1 MADYF
6 KIKKDGDPIYEL
18 YLIESGKKAKD
29 GVKYLSSFDD
39 FEEKEGGI
47 RIYKRTGRNKD
58 SIKGDYDLMIES
70 IGVTDL
76 SSMRFSKEST
86 FKSFTIF
93 QIESVKLSHK
103 YEDRSNTDFS
113 TCLKN
118 PRLITSTDI
127 LKVKTGSSWPDCS
140 IKDAEGFEALIAGIR
155 REISLGKLGI

>member
-6 KIKKDGDPIYEL
+6 KIKKDGDPIYEIFL
-18 YLIESGKKAKD
+18 LERGKKAKD
-29 GVKYLSSFDD
+29 GVKYLNSFDD

-47 RIYKRTGRNKD
+47 RIYRRNGRDND
-58 SIKGDYDLMIES
+58 SSVKGDYDLMIES
-70 IGVTDL
+70 IGAADFT
-76 SSMRFSKEST
+76 SMRFSKEST

-103 YEDRSNTDFS
+103 YED
-113 TCLKN
+113 
-118 PRLITSTDI
+118 PRLISSTDI
-127 LKVKTGSSWPDCS
+127 LKVKTVKTLRSWPDCS

>member
-18 YLIESGKKAKD
+18 YLLERGKKAKD

-39 FEEKEGGI
+39 FEEKDGFL
-47 RIYKRTGRNKD
+47 IYKRTGRNKD

-70 IGVTDL
+70 IGVTDF
-76 SSMRFSKEST
+76 SSIKFGKEST

-93 QIESVKLSHK
+93 QVESVKLSHK
-103 YEDRSNTDFS
+103 YED
-113 TCLKN
+113 

-127 LKVKTGSSWPDCS
+127 LKVKTGRSWLDCS
-140 IKDAEGFEALIAGIR
+140 IKDAEGFEALISGIR

>member
-39 FEEKEGGI
+39 FEEKDGFL
-47 RIYKRTGRNKD
+47 IYKRTGRNKD

-70 IGVTDL
+70 IGVTDF
-76 SSMRFSKEST
+76 SSIKFGKEST
-86 FKSFTIF
+86 FKSFTIY
-93 QIESVKLSHK
+93 QIESVKLSNK
-103 YEDRSNTDFS
+103 YED
-113 TCLKN
+113 

-127 LKVKTGSSWPDCS
+127 LKVKAGRSWLDCS
-140 IKDAEGFEALIAGIR
+140 IKDADGFEALIAGIR

>member
-39 FEEKEGGI
+39 FEEKDGFL
-47 RIYKRTGRNKD
+47 IYKRTGRNKD

-70 IGVTDL
+70 IGVTDF

-103 YEDRSNTDFS
+103 YEDYHTPS
-113 TCLKN
+113 TLN
-118 PRLITSTDI
+118 PKIISSTDI
-127 LKVKTGSSWPDCS
+127 LKVKVGRSWTDCS
-140 IKDAEGFEALIAGIR
+140 IKDADGFEALIAGIR

>member
-18 YLIESGKKAKD
+18 YLLERGKKAKD

-39 FEEKEGGI
+39 FEEKDGFL
-47 RIYKRTGRNKD
+47 IYKRTGRNKD

-70 IGVTDL
+70 IGVTDF

-86 FKSFTIF
+86 FKSFTIY
-93 QIESVKLSHK
+93 QIESVKLSNK
-103 YEDRSNTDFS
+103 YED
-113 TCLKN
+113 

-127 LKVKTGSSWPDCS
+127 LKVKAGRSWLDCS
-140 IKDAEGFEALIAGIR
+140 IKDAEGFEALISGIR

>member
-18 YLIESGKKAKD
+18 YLLERGKKAKD

-39 FEEKEGGI
+39 FEEKDGFL
-47 RIYKRTGRNKD
+47 IYKRTGRNNDYIKD
-58 SIKGDYDLMIES
+58 DYDLMIES
-70 IGVTDL
+70 IGVTDF

-103 YEDRSNTDFS
+103 YEDP
-113 TCLKN
+113 K
-118 PRLITSTDI
+118 LIASTDI
-127 LKVKTGSSWPDCS
+127 LKVKAGRSWTDCS
-140 IKDAEGFEALIAGIR
+140 IKDADGFEALIAGIR

>member
-18 YLIESGKKAKD
+18 FLLERGKKAKD

-39 FEEKEGGI
+39 FEEKDGFL
-47 RIYKRTGRNKD
+47 IYKRTGRNKD

-70 IGVTDL
+70 IGVTDF

-86 FKSFTIF
+86 FKSFTIY

-103 YEDRSNTDFS
+103 YEDP
-113 TCLKN
+113 K
-118 PRLITSTDI
+118 LIASTDI
-127 LKVKTGSSWPDCS
+127 LKVKTGRSWPDCS

>member
-18 YLIESGKKAKD
+18 YLLERGKKAKD

-39 FEEKEGGI
+39 FEEKDGFL
-47 RIYKRTGRNKD
+47 IYKRTGRNKD

-70 IGVTDL
+70 IGVTDF
-76 SSMRFSKEST
+76 SSIKFGKEST
-86 FKSFTIF
+86 FKSFTIY
-93 QIESVKLSHK
+93 QIESVKLSNK
-103 YEDRSNTDFS
+103 YED
-113 TCLKN
+113 

-127 LKVKTGSSWPDCS
+127 LKVKAGRSWLDCS
-140 IKDAEGFEALIAGIR
+140 IKDAEGFEALISGIR

>member
-1 MADYF
+1 MADHF

-18 YLIESGKKAKD
+18 YLLERGKKAKD

-39 FEEKEGGI
+39 FEEKDGF

-70 IGVTDL
+70 IGVTDF

-86 FKSFTIF
+86 FKSFTIY

-103 YEDRSNTDFS
+103 YED
-113 TCLKN
+113 
-118 PRLITSTDI
+118 PRLIASTDI
-127 LKVKTGSSWPDCS
+127 LKVKTGRSWTDCS
-140 IKDAEGFEALIAGIR
+140 IKDADGFEALIAGIR
-155 REISLGKLGI
+155 REIALGKLGI

>member
-18 YLIESGKKAKD
+18 YLLERGKKAKD

-39 FEEKEGGI
+39 FEEKDGFL
-47 RIYKRTGRNKD
+47 IYKRTGRNND
-58 SIKGDYDLMIES
+58 YIKGDYDLMIES
-70 IGVTDL
+70 IGVTDF

-103 YEDRSNTDFS
+103 YED
-113 TCLKN
+113 

-127 LKVKTGSSWPDCS
+127 LKVKTGRSWPDCS
-140 IKDAEGFEALIAGIR
+140 IKDADGFEALIAGIR

>member
-18 YLIESGKKAKD
+18 YLLERGKKAKD

-39 FEEKEGGI
+39 FEEKDGFL
-47 RIYKRTGRNKD
+47 IYKRTGRNKD

-70 IGVTDL
+70 IGVTDF

-86 FKSFTIF
+86 FKSFTIY
-93 QIESVKLSHK
+93 QIESVKLSNK
-103 YEDRSNTDFS
+103 YED
-113 TCLKN
+113 

-127 LKVKTGSSWPDCS
+127 LKVKAGRSWLDCS
-140 IKDAEGFEALIAGIR
+140 IKDAEGFEALISGIR
-155 REISLGKLGI
+155 REISLDKLGI

>member
-29 GVKYLSSFDD
+29 GFKYLSSFDD
-39 FEEKEGGI
+39 FEEKDGFL
-47 RIYKRTGRNKD
+47 IYKRTGRNND
-58 SIKGDYDLMIES
+58 YIKGDYDLMIES
-70 IGVTDL
+70 IGVTDF

-103 YEDRSNTDFS
+103 YED
-113 TCLKN
+113 
-118 PRLITSTDI
+118 PRLIVSTDI
-127 LKVKTGSSWPDCS
+127 LKVKVGRSWTDCS
-140 IKDAEGFEALIAGIR
+140 IKDADGFEALIAGIR

>member
-18 YLIESGKKAKD
+18 YLLERGKKAKD

-39 FEEKEGGI
+39 FEEKDGFL
-47 RIYKRTGRNKD
+47 IYKRTGRNKD

-70 IGVTDL
+70 IGVTDF

-86 FKSFTIF
+86 FKSFTIY

-103 YEDRSNTDFS
+103 YED
-113 TCLKN
+113 
-118 PRLITSTDI
+118 PRLISSTDI
-127 LKVKTGSSWPDCS
+127 LKVKTGRSWLDCS

-155 REISLGKLGI
+155 REIALGSIGI

>member
-18 YLIESGKKAKD
+18 YLLERGKKAKD
-29 GVKYLSSFDD
+29 GVKYLNSFDD
-39 FEEKEGGI
+39 FEEKEEGI
-47 RIYKRTGRNKD
+47 RIYKRNGRKND
-58 SIKGDYDLMIES
+58 SSVKGDYDLMIES
-70 IGVTDL
+70 IGAVDWCN
-76 SSMRFSKEST
+76 SNFRKESA

-103 YEDRSNTDFS
+103 YDD
-113 TCLKN
+113 
-118 PRLITSTDI
+118 PRLVSSTDI
-127 LKVKTGSSWPDCS
+127 LKVKTGRSWSDCS

>member
-18 YLIESGKKAKD
+18 YLIEIGKKAKD

-39 FEEKEGGI
+39 FEEKDGFL
-47 RIYKRTGRNKD
+47 IYKRTGRNKD

-70 IGVTDL
+70 IGVTDF

-86 FKSFTIF
+86 FKSFTIY
-93 QIESVKLSHK
+93 QIESVKLSNK
-103 YEDRSNTDFS
+103 YED
-113 TCLKN
+113 

-127 LKVKTGSSWPDCS
+127 LKVKAGRSWLDCS
-140 IKDAEGFEALIAGIR
+140 IKDAEGFEALISGIR

>member
-18 YLIESGKKAKD
+18 YLLERGKKAKY

-39 FEEKEGGI
+39 FEEKDGFL
-47 RIYKRTGRNKD
+47 IYKRTGRNKD

-70 IGVTDL
+70 IGVTDF

-86 FKSFTIF
+86 FKSFTIY
-93 QIESVKLSHK
+93 QIESVKLSNK
-103 YEDRSNTDFS
+103 YED
-113 TCLKN
+113 

-127 LKVKTGSSWPDCS
+127 LKVKAGRSWLDCS
-140 IKDAEGFEALIAGIR
+140 IKDAEGFEALISGIR

>member
-18 YLIESGKKAKD
+18 YLLESGKKAKD

-39 FEEKEGGI
+39 FEEKDGF

-70 IGVTDL
+70 IGVTDF

-86 FKSFTIF
+86 FKSFTIY

-103 YEDRSNTDFS
+103 YED
-113 TCLKN
+113 
-118 PRLITSTDI
+118 PRLIASTDI
-127 LKVKTGSSWPDCS
+127 LKVKTGRSWTDCS
-140 IKDAEGFEALIAGIR
+140 IKDADGFEALIAGIR
-155 REISLGKLGI
+155 REIALGSIGI

>member
-18 YLIESGKKAKD
+18 YLLERGKKAKD

-39 FEEKEGGI
+39 FEEKDGFL
-47 RIYKRTGRNKD
+47 IYKRTGRNKD
-58 SIKGDYDLMIES
+58 SIKADYDLMIES
-70 IGVTDL
+70 IGVTDF

-86 FKSFTIF
+86 FKSFTIY
-93 QIESVKLSHK
+93 QIESVKLSNK
-103 YEDRSNTDFS
+103 YED
-113 TCLKN
+113 

-127 LKVKTGSSWPDCS
+127 LKVKAGRSWLDCS
-140 IKDAEGFEALIAGIR
+140 IKDAEGFEALISGIR

>member
-39 FEEKEGGI
+39 FEEKDGFL
-47 RIYKRTGRNKD
+47 IYKRTGRNKD

-70 IGVTDL
+70 IGVTDF

-86 FKSFTIF
+86 FKSFTIY
-93 QIESVKLSHK
+93 QIESVKLSNK
-103 YEDRSNTDFS
+103 YED
-113 TCLKN
+113 

-127 LKVKTGSSWPDCS
+127 LKVKAGRSWLDCS
-140 IKDAEGFEALIAGIR
+140 IKDAEGFEALISGIR

>member
-1 MADYF
+1 MAAY
-6 KIKKDGDPIYEL
+6 KIKKDGDPLYEL
-18 YLIESGKKAKD
+18 YLLERGKKAKD

-39 FEEKEGGI
+39 FEEKDGFL
-47 RIYKRTGRNKD
+47 IYKRTGRNKD

-70 IGVTDL
+70 IGVTDF

-86 FKSFTIF
+86 FKSFTIY

-103 YEDRSNTDFS
+103 YEDP
-113 TCLKN
+113 K
-118 PRLITSTDI
+118 LIASTDI
-127 LKVKTGSSWPDCS
+127 LKVKTGRSWPDCS

>member
-39 FEEKEGGI
+39 FEEKDGFL
-47 RIYKRTGRNKD
+47 IYKRTGRNKD

-70 IGVTDL
+70 IGVTDF

-86 FKSFTIF
+86 FKSFTIY
-93 QIESVKLSHK
+93 QIESVKLSNK
-103 YEDRSNTDFS
+103 YED
-113 TCLKN
+113 

-127 LKVKTGSSWPDCS
+127 LKVKAGRSWLDCS
-140 IKDAEGFEALIAGIR
+140 IKDADGFEALIAGIR

>member
-39 FEEKEGGI
+39 FEEKDGFL
-47 RIYKRTGRNKD
+47 IYKRTGRNKD

-70 IGVTDL
+70 IGVTDF

-86 FKSFTIF
+86 FKSFTIY
-93 QIESVKLSHK
+93 QIESVKLSNK
-103 YEDRSNTDFS
+103 YED
-113 TCLKN
+113 

-127 LKVKTGSSWPDCS
+127 LKVKVGRSWLDCS
-140 IKDAEGFEALIAGIR
+140 IKDAEGFEALISGIR

>member
-1 MADYF
+1 MAAY
-6 KIKKDGDPIYEL
+6 KIKKDGDPLYEL
-18 YLIESGKKAKD
+18 YLLERGKKAKD

-39 FEEKEGGI
+39 FEEKDGFL
-47 RIYKRTGRNKD
+47 IYKRTGRNKD

-70 IGVTDL
+70 IGVTDF

-86 FKSFTIF
+86 FKSFTIY
-93 QIESVKLSHK
+93 QIESVKLSNK
-103 YEDRSNTDFS
+103 YED
-113 TCLKN
+113 

-127 LKVKTGSSWPDCS
+127 LKVKAGRSWLDCS

>member
-39 FEEKEGGI
+39 FEEKDGFL
-47 RIYKRTGRNKD
+47 IYKRTGRNKD

-70 IGVTDL
+70 IGVTDF
-76 SSMRFSKEST
+76 SSIKFGKEST
-86 FKSFTIF
+86 FKSFTIY
-93 QIESVKLSHK
+93 QIESVKLSNK
-103 YEDRSNTDFS
+103 YED
-113 TCLKN
+113 

-127 LKVKTGSSWPDCS
+127 LKVKAGRSWLDCS

-155 REISLGKLGI
+155 REIALGSIGI

>member
-18 YLIESGKKAKD
+18 YLLERGKKAKD
-29 GVKYLSSFDD
+29 GVKYLNSFDD
-39 FEEKEGGI
+39 FEEKESGVL
-47 RIYKRTGRNKD
+47 IYKRNGRDND
-58 SIKGDYDLMIES
+58 FRVKGDYDLMIES
-70 IGVTDL
+70 IGVTDF
-76 SSMRFSKEST
+76 SSIKFGKESA

-103 YEDRSNTDFS
+103 YND
-113 TCLKN
+113 
-118 PRLITSTDI
+118 PRLVSSTDI
-127 LKVKTGSSWPDCS
+127 LKVKTVHSWTDLS